1 MIWKLWL
8 FLVQSCCIACVYVRE
23 CVYLFWLVG
32 PERVYLFLFIVLKNG
47 SCNKTKTF
55 GPMPTRNG
63 TALSM
68 FVRMDRSFLYLS
80 NGSAFEN
87 GKIRTQNCNWCKQ
100 ERNKQANEQ
109 TNKQLFLH
117 ASINKR
123 TPTNPPICFIL
134 ARFNDVAVHIP
145 TCYGINKNISDAKNQ
160 QKKQL
165 PKELINKIW
174 NVETFESDQLE

>member
-8 FLVQSCCIACVYVRE
+8 FLVLSWHVCMCVNVCIYFGWLGRKE
-23 CVYLFWLVG
+23 CTC
-32 PERVYLFLFIVLKNG
+32 FLFFASFWKWFVQQNKNIWTYANTKWNCAINVYAYG
-47 SCNKTKTF
+47 SF
-55 GPMPTRNG
+55 FS
-63 TALSM
+63 LS
-68 FVRMDRSFLYLS
+68 VS
-80 NGSAFEN
+80 NGSAFEI

-100 ERNKQANEQ
+100 EKQADKQ

-117 ASINKR
+117 ASINKC

-145 TCYGINKNISDAKNQ
+145 MCYGINKNISDAKK
-160 QKKQL
+160 QKQKL

-174 NVETFESDQLE
+174 NIETFKSDQLE

>member
-1 MIWKLWL
+1 MKIVVIFSTIVLYRM
-8 FLVQSCCIACVYVRE
+8 CVCAWM
-23 CVYLFWLVG
+23 CVFILVG
-32 PERVYLFLFIVLKNG
+32 WAGKSVLVSFHRSEKWFVQQNKNIWTYANTKWNCAINVCAYG
-47 SCNKTKTF
+47 SF
-55 GPMPTRNG
+55 FS
-63 TALSM
+63 LS
-68 FVRMDRSFLYLS
+68 LS